1 MKFKHFEPDDR
12 IPPKKQKQKKINKKK
27 NAGNTKHLISR
38 FEGHTKIASYDIVVK
53 ATSTNKA
60 TSMNAM
66 FVF

>member
-1 MKFKHFEPDDR
+1 MKFKHFEADNR
-12 IPPKKQKQKKINKKK
+12 IPPKKNQKKK